1 MILAFNIVMLVVVLA
16 PVVLVVW
23 ISFTPTASFVLP
35 LSELS
40 LRWYREALSYPGF
53 VDAFFLSVEV
63 AAIASLITVAAT
75 FLAAYGLVRY
85 SPKAA
90 PALMGFFTAPLL
102 VPAVVFGIA
111 MLQFVNR
118 IGLYN
123 RLLGLVLAHA
133 VLVIPFAIRSLASTL
148 RGVPEELEWAAMILG
163 CSRIRMMLRVTL
175 PLCARGLVT
184 ASLFCFLLSFSEV
197 TTTIFMSG
205 PSLQTLPVRIY
216 NYMSDR
222 IDPTVAAV
230 SALVVFIS
238 LALVLALNMLGAFRR
253 TGSRLYP

>member
-1 MILAFNIVMLVVVLA
+1 MILAINIVMLVVVLA

-23 ISFTPTASFVLP
+23 ISFTPTASFMLP
-35 LSELS
+35 LGELS

-163 CSRIRMMLRVTL
+163 CSRVRMMFRVTL
-175 PLCARGLVT
+175 PLCTRGLVT

-238 LALVLALNMLGAFRR
+238 LALVLTLNMLGAFRR

>member
-1 MILAFNIVMLVVVLA
+1 MILAVNIFMLVVVLA

-23 ISFTPTASFVLP
+23 MSFTPSASFVLP
-35 LSELS
+35 MSAFS

-53 VDAFFLSVEV
+53 VDAFFLSAEL
-63 AAIASLITVAAT
+63 AALASLITVSTT

-85 SPKAA
+85 RPPGGAV
-90 PALMGFFTAPLL
+90 LMGFFTSPLL

-118 IGLYN
+118 LGLYN
-123 RLLGLVLAHA
+123 QLVGLVLAH
-133 VLVIPFAIRSLASTL
+133 VILVVPFAIRSLTSTL
-148 RGVPEELEWAAMILG
+148 RSVPEDLEWAAMILG
-163 CSRIRMMLRVTL
+163 RSRAGMLLRVTL

-184 ASLFCFLLSFSEV
+184 AFLFCFLLSFSEV

-222 IDPTVAAV
+222 IDPTVGAV

-238 LALVLALNMLGAFRR
+238 LALVLALNLMGGFRR
-253 TGSRLYP
+253 IPAR

>member
-1 MILAFNIVMLVVVLA
+1 MILAVNIVMLVVVLA

-23 ISFTPTASFVLP
+23 MSFTPTASFVLP
-35 LSELS
+35 FTQFS

-53 VDAFFLSVEV
+53 VDAFWLSAQL
-63 AAIASLITVAAT
+63 AALAALVTVTAT

-85 SPKAA
+85 RPRGGG
-90 PALMGFFTAPLL
+90 ALMALFTAPLL

-111 MLQFVNR
+111 MLQFVNAL
-118 IGLYN
+118 GLYN
-123 RLLGLVLAHA
+123 AFAGLALAHV
-133 VLVIPFAIRSLASTL
+133 VLVVPFAIRSLVITL
-148 RGVPEELEWAAMILG
+148 RAVPEDLEWSAMLLG
-163 CSRIRMMLRVTL
+163 RSRAGTLLRVTL

-184 ASLFCFLLSFSEV
+184 AFLFCFLLSFSEV
-197 TTTIFMSG
+197 TTTLFMSG

-230 SALVVFIS
+230 SAIVVIVSF
-238 LALVLALNMLGAFRR
+238 AFVLILNLLGGLRR
-253 TGSRLYP
+253 LR

>member
-1 MILAFNIVMLVVVLA
+1 MIRAINVIMLVVVLA
-16 PVVLVVW
+16 PVVVVVW
-23 ISFTPTASFVLP
+23 ISFTPTATFVMP
-35 LSELS
+35 FGSLS

-63 AAIASLITVAAT
+63 AAIASLITVAAS

-85 SPKAA
+85 PRNAA
-90 PALMGFFTAPLL
+90 PALMGIFTAPLL
-102 VPAVVFGIA
+102 VPAVVYGIA

-123 RLLGLVLAHA
+123 QLLGLVLAHA
-133 VLVIPFAIRSLASTL
+133 ILVVPFAIRSLASTI
-148 RGVPEELEWAAMILG
+148 RSVPEELEWAAMILG
-163 CSRIRMMLRVTL
+163 YNRVRMLSLITL
-175 PLCARGLVT
+175 PLCTRGIVT
-184 ASLFCFLLSFSEV
+184 AGLFCFLLSFSEV

-230 SALVVFIS
+230 SALVVFVS
-238 LALVLALNMLGAFRR
+238 LALVLILNLLGGFRR
-253 TGSRLYP
+253 MGSRLYP

>member
-1 MILAFNIVMLVVVLA
+1 MIRLINAFVLILVLG

-23 ISFTPTASFVLP
+23 MSLTPTQSFKLP
-35 LSELS
+35 FDEFS

-53 VDAFFLSVEV
+53 VDAFVLSTELAAAV
-63 AAIASLITVAAT
+63 AGLTVGVT
-75 FLAAYGLVRY
+75 FLAAYGLVRLRPRWGGAIEAFY
-85 SPKAA
+85 
-90 PALMGFFTAPLL
+90 TAPLL

-118 IGLYN
+118 LGLYN
-123 RLLGLVLAHA
+123 SFFGLVIAHA
-133 VLVIPFAIRSLASTL
+133 VVVSPFAL
-148 RGVPEELEWAAMILG
+148 RGLIATLGDVPEELEWAAMTLG
-163 CSRIRMMLRVTL
+163 RSRAGALMAVTVRL
-175 PLCARGLVT
+175 SFRGLLS
-184 ASLFCFLLSFSEV
+184 AFLLCFLLSFSEL

-230 SALVVFIS
+230 SALVVIVS
-238 LALVLALNMLGAFRR
+238 LVLVLTLNLLGSFRR
-253 TGSRLYP
+253 LTEH